1 MWREQHCRNRERENE
16 DEIGVMEVDDEDEDM
31 ELLKGK
37 FRWEELKK
45 GL

>member
-1 MWREQHCRNRERENE
+1 MKMMNLLPKINSIFYKEGQ
-16 DEIGVMEVDDEDEDM
+16 VMEVDDEDEDM